1 MKCNN
6 NISLRWRPI
15 PLFGRPFRAIPL
27 RVWFP
32 GLKPWAILGSPF
44 GRGRNVQTA
53 PGAASTPHELR
64 LHIERVMYYS
74 PDDMFRLY
82 MDQER

>member
-1 MKCNN
+1 MSKL
-6 NISLRWRPI
+6 LRE
-15 PLFGRPFRAIPL
+15 L
-27 RVWFP
+27 
-32 GLKPWAILGSPF
+32 
-44 GRGRNVQTA
+44 QA
-53 PGAASTPHELR
+53 PPHELR